1 MQSGFLS
8 VDNAVDGS
16 SFDDVEMTKK
26 VLLGCMITV
35 ETVKKKFGLL
45 VGVDGC

>member
-1 MQSGFLS
+1 VQSGFLS

-16 SFDDVEMTKK
+16 SFDDVETAKK
-26 VLLGCMITV
+26 VLLERMITV
-35 ETVKKKFGLL
+35 EAVKKKCGLL